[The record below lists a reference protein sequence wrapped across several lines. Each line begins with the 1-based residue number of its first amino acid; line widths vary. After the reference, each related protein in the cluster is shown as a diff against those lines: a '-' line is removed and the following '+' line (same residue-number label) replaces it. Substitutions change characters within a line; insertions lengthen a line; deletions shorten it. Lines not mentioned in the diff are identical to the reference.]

1 MASNNNNPIEKV
13 KDEIENAK
21 EIITNADDKNKSV
34 SDKVKSIV
42 TPKNDSKN
50 INNDSENNEKEN
62 AVSDNISNIGN
73 GGKHNE
79 SANNEN
85 VTSSNNTSNNSNTVV
100 SNLDSNMSDGSSDAS
115 SNNGNNSFIE
125 SSSSTNVSASSN
137 DSSIN
142 DSFVDNSS
150 EETADVEILDEL
162 SKSCQLAM
170 SNISFLSTKAIQ
182 KNIKKELVSIY
193 SGYTDILSQINKNFE
208 LLGEIPSNVSPSLK
222 MFGLCS
228 INLNT
233 KIDKSSSHI
242 AEIMIQGLNM
252 GIIKCQKLLNSSN
265 STIIKE
271 QTLNLVKQFLNFQ
284 EQSIQKLKAFL

>member
-50 INNDSENNEKEN
+50 INNDSNNNEKEN

-73 GGKHNE
+73 GSKHNE

-100 SNLDSNMSDGSSDAS
+100 SNLDSNMSNDSSDAS
-115 SNNGNNSFIE
+115 SNNGN
-125 SSSSTNVSASSN
+125 
-137 DSSIN
+137 SIN
-142 DSFVDNSS
+142 DYSVDNSS

-208 LLGEIPSNVSPSLK
+208 SLGEIPSNVSPNLK

-265 STIIKE
+265 STIIRE
-271 QTLNLVKQFLNFQ
+271 QTLNLVQQFLNFQ

>member
-21 EIITNADDKNKSV
+21 EIITNANDKNKSV

-50 INNDSENNEKEN
+50 INNDSNNNEKEN

-85 VTSSNNTSNNSNTVV
+85 VTSSNNTSNNSGSVI
-100 SNLDSNMSDGSSDAS
+100 SNLDSSS
-115 SNNGNNSFIE
+115 GNNSSV
-125 SSSSTNVSASSN
+125 SSYSSTTASASSN

-150 EETADVEILDEL
+150 EETSDVEILDEL

-208 LLGEIPSNVSPSLK
+208 SLGEIPSNVSPSLK

-271 QTLNLVKQFLNFQ
+271 QTLNLVQQFLNFQ

>member
-21 EIITNADDKNKSV
+21 EIITNANDNNKSV

-50 INNDSENNEKEN
+50 INNDSESNEKEN

-73 GGKHNE
+73 CSKHNE

-100 SNLDSNMSDGSSDAS
+100 SNLDSNMSNDSSDAS
-115 SNNGNNSFIE
+115 SNNGN
-125 SSSSTNVSASSN
+125 
-137 DSSIN
+137 SIN
-142 DSFVDNSS
+142 DYSVDNSS

-162 SKSCQLAM
+162 SKSCQLAI

-208 LLGEIPSNVSPSLK
+208 SLGEIPSNVSPSLK

-265 STIIKE
+265 STIIRE
-271 QTLNLVKQFLNFQ
+271 QTLNLVQQFLNFQ

>member
-21 EIITNADDKNKSV
+21 EIITNANDKNKSV

-50 INNDSENNEKEN
+50 INNDSESNEKEN
-62 AVSDNISNIGN
+62 SVSDNISNIGN

-79 SANNEN
+79 FANNEN

-100 SNLDSNMSDGSSDAS
+100 SNLDSNMSDAS

-125 SSSSTNVSASSN
+125 SSSSTNVSASS
-137 DSSIN
+137 
-142 DSFVDNSS
+142 FDNSS
-150 EETADVEILDEL
+150 EATADVEILDEL

-208 LLGEIPSNVSPSLK
+208 SLGEIPSNVSPSLK

-271 QTLNLVKQFLNFQ
+271 QTLNLVQQFLNFQ

>member
-1 MASNNNNPIEKV
+1 MVSNNNNPIEKV

-21 EIITNADDKNKSV
+21 EIITNANEKNKSV

-50 INNDSENNEKEN
+50 INNDSESNEKEN

-100 SNLDSNMSDGSSDAS
+100 SNLDSNMANGSSDAS
-115 SNNGNNSFIE
+115 SNNGN
-125 SSSSTNVSASSN
+125 
-137 DSSIN
+137 SIN
-142 DSFVDNSS
+142 DYSVDNSS

-208 LLGEIPSNVSPSLK
+208 SLGEIPSNVSPSLK

-265 STIIKE
+265 STISKE
-271 QTLNLVKQFLNFQ
+271 QTLNLVQQFLNFQ

>member
-21 EIITNADDKNKSV
+21 EIITNANDKNKSV

-100 SNLDSNMSDGSSDAS
+100 SNLDSSS
-115 SNNGNNSFIE
+115 GNNSSV
-125 SSSSTNVSASSN
+125 SSYSSTTASASSN
-137 DSSIN
+137 DGSIN

-150 EETADVEILDEL
+150 EEAADVEILDEL

-208 LLGEIPSNVSPSLK
+208 SLGEIPSNVSPSLK

-271 QTLNLVKQFLNFQ
+271 QTLNLVQQFLNFQ

>member
-21 EIITNADDKNKSV
+21 EIITNANDNNKSV

-50 INNDSENNEKEN
+50 INNDSESNEKEN

-73 GGKHNE
+73 CSKHNE

-100 SNLDSNMSDGSSDAS
+100 SNLDSNMSNDSSDAS
-115 SNNGNNSFIE
+115 SNNGN
-125 SSSSTNVSASSN
+125 
-137 DSSIN
+137 SIN
-142 DSFVDNSS
+142 DYSVDNSS

-170 SNISFLSTKAIQ
+170 SNISFLSTKSIQ

-208 LLGEIPSNVSPSLK
+208 SLGEIPSNVSPNLK

-265 STIIKE
+265 STIIRE
-271 QTLNLVKQFLNFQ
+271 QTLNLVQQFLNFQ

>member
-21 EIITNADDKNKSV
+21 EIITNANDNNKSV

-50 INNDSENNEKEN
+50 INNDSESNEKEN

-100 SNLDSNMSDGSSDAS
+100 SNLDSNMSNDSSDAS
-115 SNNGNNSFIE
+115 SNNGN
-125 SSSSTNVSASSN
+125 
-137 DSSIN
+137 SIN
-142 DSFVDNSS
+142 DYSVDNSS

-170 SNISFLSTKAIQ
+170 SNISFLSTKSIQ

-208 LLGEIPSNVSPSLK
+208 SLGEIPSNVSPNLK

-265 STIIKE
+265 STIIKD
-271 QTLNLVKQFLNFQ
+271 QTLNLVQQFLNFQ

>member
-21 EIITNADDKNKSV
+21 KIITNANDKNKSV

-50 INNDSENNEKEN
+50 INNDSINNEKEN

-100 SNLDSNMSDGSSDAS
+100 SNLDSNMSDGSSD
-115 SNNGNNSFIE
+115 
-125 SSSSTNVSASSN
+125 
-137 DSSIN
+137 
-142 DSFVDNSS
+142 
-150 EETADVEILDEL
+150 VEILDEL

-208 LLGEIPSNVSPSLK
+208 SLGEIPSNVSPSLK
-222 MFGLCS
+222 MFGICS

-252 GIIKCQKLLNSSN
+252 GIIKCQKLLHSSN

-271 QTLNLVKQFLNFQ
+271 QTLNLIQQFLNFQ

>member
-100 SNLDSNMSDGSSDAS
+100 SNLDSNMSNGSS
-115 SNNGNNSFIE
+115 
-125 SSSSTNVSASSN
+125 
-137 DSSIN
+137 
-142 DSFVDNSS
+142 
-150 EETADVEILDEL
+150 DVEILDEL

-208 LLGEIPSNVSPSLK
+208 SLGEIPSNVSPSLK

-271 QTLNLVKQFLNFQ
+271 QTLNLVQQFLNFQ

>member
-21 EIITNADDKNKSV
+21 EIITNANDNNKSV

-50 INNDSENNEKEN
+50 INNDSESNEKEN

-73 GGKHNE
+73 CSKHNE

-100 SNLDSNMSDGSSDAS
+100 SNLDSNMSNDSSDAS
-115 SNNGNNSFIE
+115 SNNGN
-125 SSSSTNVSASSN
+125 
-137 DSSIN
+137 SIN
-142 DSFVDNSS
+142 DYSVDNSS

-208 LLGEIPSNVSPSLK
+208 SLGEIPSNVSPSLK

-265 STIIKE
+265 STIIRE
-271 QTLNLVKQFLNFQ
+271 QTLNLVQQFLNFQ

>member
-21 EIITNADDKNKSV
+21 EIITNANDKNKSV

-50 INNDSENNEKEN
+50 INNDSESNEKEN

-73 GGKHNE
+73 GSKHNE

-100 SNLDSNMSDGSSDAS
+100 SNLDSNMANGSS
-115 SNNGNNSFIE
+115 
-125 SSSSTNVSASSN
+125 
-137 DSSIN
+137 
-142 DSFVDNSS
+142 
-150 EETADVEILDEL
+150 DVEILDEL

-208 LLGEIPSNVSPSLK
+208 SLGEIPSNVSPSLK
-222 MFGLCS
+222 MFGICS

-271 QTLNLVKQFLNFQ
+271 QTLNLVQQFLNFQ

>member
-21 EIITNADDKNKSV
+21 EIITNANDNNKSV

-100 SNLDSNMSDGSSDAS
+100 SNLDSNMSNDSSDAS
-115 SNNGNNSFIE
+115 SNNGN
-125 SSSSTNVSASSN
+125 
-137 DSSIN
+137 SIN
-142 DSFVDNSS
+142 DYSVDNSS

-170 SNISFLSTKAIQ
+170 SNISFLSTKSIQ

-208 LLGEIPSNVSPSLK
+208 SLGEIPSNVSPNLK

-271 QTLNLVKQFLNFQ
+271 QTLNLVQQFLNFQ

>member
-21 EIITNADDKNKSV
+21 EIITNANDKNKSV

-50 INNDSENNEKEN
+50 INNDSNYNEKEN

-73 GGKHNE
+73 GSKHNE

-100 SNLDSNMSDGSSDAS
+100 SNLDSSS
-115 SNNGNNSFIE
+115 GNNSSV
-125 SSSSTNVSASSN
+125 SSYSSTTASASSN

-208 LLGEIPSNVSPSLK
+208 SLGEIPSNVSPSLK

-265 STIIKE
+265 STIIKD
-271 QTLNLVKQFLNFQ
+271 QTLNLVQQFLNFQ

>member
-21 EIITNADDKNKSV
+21 EIITNANDKNKSV

-50 INNDSENNEKEN
+50 INNDSESNEKEN
-62 AVSDNISNIGN
+62 SVSDNISNIGN

-100 SNLDSNMSDGSSDAS
+100 SNLDSNMSNDSSDAS
-115 SNNGNNSFIE
+115 SNNGN
-125 SSSSTNVSASSN
+125 
-137 DSSIN
+137 SIN
-142 DSFVDNSS
+142 DYSVDNSS

-208 LLGEIPSNVSPSLK
+208 SLGEIPSNVSPNLK

-265 STIIKE
+265 STIIRE
-271 QTLNLVKQFLNFQ
+271 QTLNLVQQFLNFQ

>member
-21 EIITNADDKNKSV
+21 EIITNANDNNKSV

-50 INNDSENNEKEN
+50 INNDSESNEKEN

-73 GGKHNE
+73 CSKHNE

-100 SNLDSNMSDGSSDAS
+100 SNLDSNMANGSSDAS
-115 SNNGNNSFIE
+115 SNNGN
-125 SSSSTNVSASSN
+125 
-137 DSSIN
+137 SIN
-142 DSFVDNSS
+142 DYSVDNSS

-208 LLGEIPSNVSPSLK
+208 SLGEIPSNVSPNLK

-265 STIIKE
+265 STISKE
-271 QTLNLVKQFLNFQ
+271 QTLNLVQQFLNFQ

>member
-21 EIITNADDKNKSV
+21 EIITNANDKNKSV

-50 INNDSENNEKEN
+50 INNDSINNEKEN

-73 GGKHNE
+73 GSKHNE

-100 SNLDSNMSDGSSDAS
+100 SNLDSNMSNGSSDAS
-115 SNNGNNSFIE
+115 SNNGN
-125 SSSSTNVSASSN
+125 
-137 DSSIN
+137 SIN
-142 DSFVDNSS
+142 DYSVDNSS

-162 SKSCQLAM
+162 SRSCQLAM
-170 SNISFLSTKAIQ
+170 SNISFLSAKAIQ

-208 LLGEIPSNVSPSLK
+208 SLGEIPSNVSPSLK

-233 KIDKSSSHI
+233 KVDKSSSHI

-271 QTLNLVKQFLNFQ
+271 QTLNLVQQFLNFQ

>member
-1 MASNNNNPIEKV
+1 MVSNNNNPIEKV

-21 EIITNADDKNKSV
+21 EIITNANEKNKSV

-50 INNDSENNEKEN
+50 INNDSESNEKEN

-100 SNLDSNMSDGSSDAS
+100 SNLDSNMANGSSDAS
-115 SNNGNNSFIE
+115 SNNGN
-125 SSSSTNVSASSN
+125 
-137 DSSIN
+137 SIN
-142 DSFVDNSS
+142 DYSVDNSS

-208 LLGEIPSNVSPSLK
+208 SLGEIPSNVSPSLK

-265 STIIKE
+265 STISKE
-271 QTLNLVKQFLNFQ
+271 QTLNLVQQFLSFQ

>member
-21 EIITNADDKNKSV
+21 EIITNANDNNKSV

-50 INNDSENNEKEN
+50 INNDSESNEKEN

-73 GGKHNE
+73 CSKHNE

-100 SNLDSNMSDGSSDAS
+100 SNLDSNMSNDSSDAS
-115 SNNGNNSFIE
+115 SNNGN
-125 SSSSTNVSASSN
+125 
-137 DSSIN
+137 SIN
-142 DSFVDNSS
+142 DYSVDNSS

-208 LLGEIPSNVSPSLK
+208 SLGEIPSNVSPSLK

-271 QTLNLVKQFLNFQ
+271 QTLNLVQQFLNFQ

>member
-21 EIITNADDKNKSV
+21 EIITNANDKNKSV

-50 INNDSENNEKEN
+50 INNDSNNNEKEN

-85 VTSSNNTSNNSNTVV
+85 VTSSNNTSNNSGSVI
-100 SNLDSNMSDGSSDAS
+100 SNLDSSS
-115 SNNGNNSFIE
+115 GNNSSV
-125 SSSSTNVSASSN
+125 SSYISTTASASSN

-170 SNISFLSTKAIQ
+170 SNISFLSAKAIQ

-208 LLGEIPSNVSPSLK
+208 SLGEIPSNVSPSLK

-265 STIIKE
+265 STIIKD
-271 QTLNLVKQFLNFQ
+271 QTLNLVQQFLNFQ

>member
-21 EIITNADDKNKSV
+21 EIITNANDNNKSV

-50 INNDSENNEKEN
+50 INNDSESNEKEN

-73 GGKHNE
+73 CSKHNE

-100 SNLDSNMSDGSSDAS
+100 SNLDSNMSNDSSDAS
-115 SNNGNNSFIE
+115 SNNGN
-125 SSSSTNVSASSN
+125 
-137 DSSIN
+137 SIN
-142 DSFVDNSS
+142 DYSVDNSS

-208 LLGEIPSNVSPSLK
+208 SLGEIPSNVSPNLK

-265 STIIKE
+265 STIIKD

>member
-21 EIITNADDKNKSV
+21 EIITNANEKNKSV

-50 INNDSENNEKEN
+50 INNDSESNEKEN
-62 AVSDNISNIGN
+62 SVSDNFSNIGN

-85 VTSSNNTSNNSNTVV
+85 VSSSNNTSNNSNTVV
-100 SNLDSNMSDGSSDAS
+100 SNLDSNMAD
-115 SNNGNNSFIE
+115 E
-125 SSSSTNVSASSN
+125 SS
-137 DSSIN
+137 
-142 DSFVDNSS
+142 
-150 EETADVEILDEL
+150 DVEILDEL

-208 LLGEIPSNVSPSLK
+208 SLGEIPSNVSPSLK

-271 QTLNLVKQFLNFQ
+271 QTLNLVQQFLNFQ

>member
-21 EIITNADDKNKSV
+21 EIITNANDNNKSV

-50 INNDSENNEKEN
+50 INNDSESNEKEN

-73 GGKHNE
+73 CSKHNE

-100 SNLDSNMSDGSSDAS
+100 SNLDSNMANGSSDAS
-115 SNNGNNSFIE
+115 SNNGN
-125 SSSSTNVSASSN
+125 
-137 DSSIN
+137 SIN
-142 DSFVDNSS
+142 DYSVDNSS

-208 LLGEIPSNVSPSLK
+208 SLGEIPSNVSPSLK

-271 QTLNLVKQFLNFQ
+271 QTLNLVQQFLNFQ

>member
-79 SANNEN
+79 FANNEN

-100 SNLDSNMSDGSSDAS
+100 SNLDSNMSDAS

-125 SSSSTNVSASSN
+125 SSSSTNVSASS
-137 DSSIN
+137 
-142 DSFVDNSS
+142 FDNSS
-150 EETADVEILDEL
+150 EATADVEILDEL

-208 LLGEIPSNVSPSLK
+208 SLGEIPSNVSPSLK

-271 QTLNLVKQFLNFQ
+271 QTLNLVQQFLNFQ

>member
-21 EIITNADDKNKSV
+21 EIITNANDNNKSV

-50 INNDSENNEKEN
+50 INNDSESNEKEN

-73 GGKHNE
+73 CSKHNE

-100 SNLDSNMSDGSSDAS
+100 SNLDSNMSNDSSDAS
-115 SNNGNNSFIE
+115 SNNGN
-125 SSSSTNVSASSN
+125 
-137 DSSIN
+137 SIN
-142 DSFVDNSS
+142 DYSVDNSS

-162 SKSCQLAM
+162 SKSCQLAI

-208 LLGEIPSNVSPSLK
+208 SLGEIPSNVSPSLK

-271 QTLNLVKQFLNFQ
+271 QTLNLVQQFLNFQ

>member
-21 EIITNADDKNKSV
+21 EIITNANDNNKSV

-50 INNDSENNEKEN
+50 INNDSESNEKEN

-100 SNLDSNMSDGSSDAS
+100 SNLDSNMANGSSDAS
-115 SNNGNNSFIE
+115 SNNGN
-125 SSSSTNVSASSN
+125 
-137 DSSIN
+137 SIN
-142 DSFVDNSS
+142 DYSVDNSS

-208 LLGEIPSNVSPSLK
+208 SLGEIPSNVSPNLK

-265 STIIKE
+265 STIIKD

>member
-21 EIITNADDKNKSV
+21 EIITNANDKNKSV

-50 INNDSENNEKEN
+50 INNDSNNNEKEN

-73 GGKHNE
+73 GSKHNE

-100 SNLDSNMSDGSSDAS
+100 SNLDSSS
-115 SNNGNNSFIE
+115 GNNSSV
-125 SSSSTNVSASSN
+125 SSYSSTTASASSN

-208 LLGEIPSNVSPSLK
+208 SLGEIPSNVSPSLK

-271 QTLNLVKQFLNFQ
+271 QTLNLVQQFLNFQ

>member
-21 EIITNADDKNKSV
+21 EIITNANDKNKSV

-50 INNDSENNEKEN
+50 INNDSNNNEKEN

-85 VTSSNNTSNNSNTVV
+85 VTSPNNTSNNSNTVV
-100 SNLDSNMSDGSSDAS
+100 SNLDSSS
-115 SNNGNNSFIE
+115 GNNSSV
-125 SSSSTNVSASSN
+125 SSYSSTTASASSN

-208 LLGEIPSNVSPSLK
+208 SLGEIPSNVSPSLK

-271 QTLNLVKQFLNFQ
+271 QTLNLVQQFLNFQ

>member
-21 EIITNADDKNKSV
+21 EIITNANDKNKSV

-50 INNDSENNEKEN
+50 INNDSESNEKEN

-73 GGKHNE
+73 CSKHNE

-100 SNLDSNMSDGSSDAS
+100 SNLDSNMANGSSDAS
-115 SNNGNNSFIE
+115 SNNGN
-125 SSSSTNVSASSN
+125 
-137 DSSIN
+137 SIN
-142 DSFVDNSS
+142 DYSVDNSS

-208 LLGEIPSNVSPSLK
+208 SLGEIPSNVSPSLK

-271 QTLNLVKQFLNFQ
+271 QTLNLVQQFLNFQ

>member
-21 EIITNADDKNKSV
+21 EIITNANDNNKSV

-50 INNDSENNEKEN
+50 
-62 AVSDNISNIGN
+62 
-73 GGKHNE
+73 
-79 SANNEN
+79 
-85 VTSSNNTSNNSNTVV
+85 SSNNTSNNSNTVV
-100 SNLDSNMSDGSSDAS
+100 SNLDSSSGNNSSVSSYSSTTASAS
-115 SNNGNNSFIE
+115 SNN
-125 SSSSTNVSASSN
+125 
-137 DSSIN
+137 SSIN
-142 DSFVDNSS
+142 DYSVDNSS

-208 LLGEIPSNVSPSLK
+208 SLGEIPSNVSPSLK

-271 QTLNLVKQFLNFQ
+271 QTLNLVQQFLNFQ

>member
-85 VTSSNNTSNNSNTVV
+85 VTSSNNTPNNSNTVV

-115 SNNGNNSFIE
+115 SNDGNNSLIQ
-125 SSSSTNVSASSN
+125 SSSSTNTSASS
-137 DSSIN
+137 
-142 DSFVDNSS
+142 FDNSS
-150 EETADVEILDEL
+150 EATADVEILDEL

-208 LLGEIPSNVSPSLK
+208 SLGEIPSNVSPSLK

-271 QTLNLVKQFLNFQ
+271 QTLNLVQQFLNFQ

>member
-21 EIITNADDKNKSV
+21 EIITNANDKNKSV

-50 INNDSENNEKEN
+50 INNDSESNEKEN
-62 AVSDNISNIGN
+62 SVSDNFSNIGN

-100 SNLDSNMSDGSSDAS
+100 SNLDSNMSNDSSDAS
-115 SNNGNNSFIE
+115 SNNGN
-125 SSSSTNVSASSN
+125 
-137 DSSIN
+137 SIN
-142 DSFVDNSS
+142 DYSVDNSS

-208 LLGEIPSNVSPSLK
+208 SLGEIPSNVSPNLK

-265 STIIKE
+265 STIIRE
-271 QTLNLVKQFLNFQ
+271 QTLNLVQQFLNFQ

>member
-21 EIITNADDKNKSV
+21 EIITNANDKNKSV

-50 INNDSENNEKEN
+50 INNDSESNEKEN

-100 SNLDSNMSDGSSDAS
+100 SNLDSSS
-115 SNNGNNSFIE
+115 GNNSSV
-125 SSSSTNVSASSN
+125 SSYSSTTASASSN

-208 LLGEIPSNVSPSLK
+208 SLGEIPSNVSPSLK

-271 QTLNLVKQFLNFQ
+271 QTLNLVQQFLNFQ

>member
-115 SNNGNNSFIE
+115 SNDGNNSLIQ
-125 SSSSTNVSASSN
+125 SSSSTNTSASS
-137 DSSIN
+137 
-142 DSFVDNSS
+142 FDNSS
-150 EETADVEILDEL
+150 EATADVEILDEL

-208 LLGEIPSNVSPSLK
+208 SLGEIPSNVSPSLK

-271 QTLNLVKQFLNFQ
+271 QTLNLVQQFLNFQ

>member
-21 EIITNADDKNKSV
+21 EIITNANDKNKSV

-50 INNDSENNEKEN
+50 INNDSNNNEKEN

-85 VTSSNNTSNNSNTVV
+85 VTSSNNTSNNSGSVI
-100 SNLDSNMSDGSSDAS
+100 SNLDSSS
-115 SNNGNNSFIE
+115 GNNSSV
-125 SSSSTNVSASSN
+125 SSYSSTTASASSN

-208 LLGEIPSNVSPSLK
+208 SLGEIPSNVSPSLK

-265 STIIKE
+265 STIIRE
-271 QTLNLVKQFLNFQ
+271 QTLNLVQQFLNFQ

>member
-21 EIITNADDKNKSV
+21 EIITNANDNNKSV

-50 INNDSENNEKEN
+50 INNDSESNEKEN

-73 GGKHNE
+73 CSKHNE

-100 SNLDSNMSDGSSDAS
+100 SNLDSSS
-115 SNNGNNSFIE
+115 GNNSSV
-125 SSSSTNVSASSN
+125 SSYSSTTASASSN
-137 DSSIN
+137 DGSIN

-170 SNISFLSTKAIQ
+170 SNISFLSTKSIQ

-208 LLGEIPSNVSPSLK
+208 SLGEIPSNVSPNLK

-252 GIIKCQKLLNSSN
+252 GIIKCQKLLNSSKYK
-265 STIIKE
+265 S
-271 QTLNLVKQFLNFQ
+271 
-284 EQSIQKLKAFL
+284 

>member
-21 EIITNADDKNKSV
+21 EIITNANDKNKSV

-50 INNDSENNEKEN
+50 INNDSESNEKEN

-73 GGKHNE
+73 CSKHNE

-100 SNLDSNMSDGSSDAS
+100 SNLDSNMSNDSSDAS
-115 SNNGNNSFIE
+115 SNNGN
-125 SSSSTNVSASSN
+125 
-137 DSSIN
+137 SIN
-142 DSFVDNSS
+142 DYSVDNSS

-170 SNISFLSTKAIQ
+170 SNISFLSTKSIQ

-265 STIIKE
+265 STIIKD

>member
-21 EIITNADDKNKSV
+21 EIITNANDKNKSV

-50 INNDSENNEKEN
+50 INNDSINNEKEN

-73 GGKHNE
+73 GSKHNE

-100 SNLDSNMSDGSSDAS
+100 SNLDSNMSNGSSDAS
-115 SNNGNNSFIE
+115 SNDGNNSSIQ
-125 SSSSTNVSASSN
+125 SSSSTNVSASS
-137 DSSIN
+137 
-142 DSFVDNSS
+142 FDNSS
-150 EETADVEILDEL
+150 EATADVEILDEL

-170 SNISFLSTKAIQ
+170 SNISFLSAKAIQ

-208 LLGEIPSNVSPSLK
+208 SLGEIPSNVSPSLK

-233 KIDKSSSHI
+233 KVDKSSSHI

-271 QTLNLVKQFLNFQ
+271 QTLNLVQQFLNFQ